1 MRTIMKMGLV
11 VALLI
16 TASTTSFAQKFGYIN
31 TAEVFTLMP
40 EKDSADI
47 KVQALQQELMEQLE
61 AMEVELNKKYEGISP
76 EAMENL
82 RRENARLRQELEK
95 EKARAAELIARGATW
110 CETPADCAQD
120 CDVVISIVGY
130 PQDVREVWMGRHGAF
145 NTMKPGSIGVDM
157 TTSAPELAQEL
168 AKSAADKGFS
178 VVDCPVTGGDIGAR
192 NAALTILCGGDKA
205 AIDAL
210 EPVFKVVGKK
220 WVYFGEAGMGQM
232 AKACNQ
238 VAIASSMFSACEAI
252 VFAKH
257 MGLDPALAIETLCG
271 GAAGSFSLQSYGP
284 RILKRDFAPGFKI
297 AHFLKDMEIAL
308 KVCNDRGISLPGL
321 DLAHKAY
328 KMLKEM
334 GKGEL
339 GTQALYLFYSSLMLP
354 DLATTERNDTAQSAE
369 AQPDAEAQT
378 QAQAQDNVMILKP

>member
-1 MRTIMKMGLV
+1 MAGAITNESNAPAAALWFECVQLGAAGSVSQEIIM
-11 VALLI
+11 
-16 TASTTSFAQKFGYIN
+16 
-31 TAEVFTLMP
+31 
-40 EKDSADI
+40 DI
-47 KVQALQQELMEQLE
+47 KKIGFIGLGVMGAPMAGHLLDAGFELKL
-61 AMEVELNKKYEGISP
+61 YT
-76 EAMENL
+76 
-82 RRENARLRQELEK
+82 RT
-95 EKARAAELIARGATW
+95 KARAAELIARGATW
-110 CETPADCAQD
+110 CDTPADCAQD

-284 RILKRDFAPGFKI
+284 RILKGDFAPGFKI
-297 AHFLKDMEIAL
+297 NHFLKDMEIAL
-308 KVCNDRGISLPGL
+308 KVCQNRGVSLPGL
-321 DLAHKAY
+321 DLAYKAY
-328 KMLKEM
+328 SMLKQM
-334 GKGEL
+334 GHGDK
-339 GTQALYLFYSSLMLP
+339 GTQALYLFYSSSLIP
-354 DLATTERNDTAQSAE
+354 DFIENDAR
-369 AQPDAEAQT
+369 
-378 QAQAQDNVMILKP
+378 